1 MNLWVRAGM
10 ATPEGFEPP
19 TLGSEDRCS
28 IQLSYGA
35 VALYSSMILE
45 FRQTQS
51 CAPKL
56 KLSS

>member
-1 MNLWVRAGM
+1 
-10 ATPEGFEPP
+10 
-19 TLGSEDRCS
+19 
-28 IQLSYGA
+28 LSYGA